1 MQSLCL
7 NGIWII
13 MFWIEHV
20 NASHAY
26 FINDE
31 LNGNKDSYFDP
42 KVHSYK
48 ECTHTHQGV
57 FPIQTHLKIIMGN
70 DFGQIFSN
78 VLNPCLGED
87 CPTAT
92 QNSTLNLSLQSLFEK
107 IRMLWQFI
115 LALFVSK
122 ALFWFQKEHYIT
134 TVRNKIYCI
143 RAFKH
148 VRSCLFEFLKS

>member
-1 MQSLCL
+1 MQLLCL

-57 FPIQTHLKIIMGN
+57 FLIQTHLKIIMGT
-70 DFGQIFSN
+70 DFGQNFSN
-78 VLNPCLGED
+78 VLNSYLGED
-87 CPTAT
+87 CPTAFP
-92 QNSTLNLSLQSLFEK
+92 NSPLNLSLQTLESRVYLKNPEALAIHSSSICIQSALLIPK
-107 IRMLWQFI
+107 NVIRTLYHHRY
-115 LALFVSK
+115 K
-122 ALFWFQKEHYIT
+122 
-134 TVRNKIYCI
+134 
-143 RAFKH
+143 
-148 VRSCLFEFLKS
+148 